1 MNWFSHL
8 SRHLAVRGVFWRK
21 CLDWVVLHVPSCFH
35 PFLIFAT
42 TLVFYG
48 AAAPARRTVVRHLG
62 IILPGSGKVMNYLR
76 AFGVFQNFGWTLI
89 DATAQRLLQVPFTYE
104 VEGHEFLDQ
113 LAVAQ
118 GAIVLTA
125 HMGNYNLGATVFV
138 ERFQREIRMVRAPEP
153 DALTARH
160 LDQSIEQSAAGAVK
174 VDYTT
179 EGAAL
184 SFDLLNALRRGEI
197 ISIQGDRVIGE
208 ATKSTAIMFNRHAL
222 LPTGPFV
229 LALAAEVPIFPL
241 FVIRAGYRRY
251 KIVARAPIICV
262 RSVRSRDQSIATA
275 MQQWADVLTQMISND
290 WRQWHA
296 FTPVFSD
303 P

>member
-1 MNWFSHL
+1 MNSFSQL
-8 SRHLAVRGVFWRK
+8 SRHLAVRGVFWRE
-21 CLDWVVLHVPSCFH
+21 CLDWIVVGVPSSLH

-42 TLVFYG
+42 TLVFYVV
-48 AAAPARRTVVRHLG
+48 AAPARRTVVRHLG
-62 IILPGSGKVMNYLR
+62 IILPGSGRVMNCLR
-76 AFGVFQNFGWTLI
+76 AFRVFQNFGWTLT
-89 DATAQRLLQVPFTYE
+89 DAAAQRLLQVPFTYE
-104 VEGHEFLDQ
+104 VDGHDFLDQ

-125 HMGNYNLGATVFV
+125 HMGNYNLGAAVFV
-138 ERFQREIRMVRAPEP
+138 EKFQREIRMVRAPEP

-160 LDQSIEQSAAGAVK
+160 LDRSIEQLAAGAVK

-179 EGAAL
+179 DGTAL

-208 ATKSTAIMFNRHAL
+208 VTRSTAIMFNRQAL

-229 LALAAEVPIFPL
+229 LALAAQVPIFPL
-241 FVIRAGYRRY
+241 FIIRAGFRRY
-251 KIVARAPIICV
+251 KIVARAPITCV
-262 RSVRSRDQSIATA
+262 RSGGLRDADIATA
-275 MQQWADVLTQMISND
+275 MQQWANVLAQMISND

-303 P
+303 A

>member
-1 MNWFSHL
+1 MNSFSQL

-21 CLDWVVLHVPSCFH
+21 CLDWIVVHVPSSLH

-42 TLVFYG
+42 TLVFY
-48 AAAPARRTVVRHLG
+48 AVAAPARRTVVRHLG
-62 IILPGSGKVMNYLR
+62 IILPGSGRVMNYLR
-76 AFGVFQNFGWTLI
+76 AFRVFQNFGWTLT
-89 DATAQRLLQVPFTYE
+89 DAAAQRLLQVPFTYE
-104 VEGHEFLDQ
+104 VDGHDFLDQ
-113 LAVAQ
+113 LAVAK

-125 HMGNYNLGATVFV
+125 HMGNYNLGAAVFV
-138 ERFQREIRMVRAPEP
+138 EKFQREIRMVRAPEP

-179 EGAAL
+179 DGSAL

-208 ATKSTAIMFNRHAL
+208 VTKSTATMFNRQAF

-241 FVIRAGYRRY
+241 FIIRADFRRY
-251 KIVARAPIICV
+251 KIVARAPITCV
-262 RSVRSRDQSIATA
+262 RSGGSRDADIAAA
-275 MQQWADVLTQMISND
+275 MQQWADVLAAMIRAD

-303 P
+303 A